1 MFAVSWSIPLRR
13 ASLADLVRPGAPLQ
27 AERAAVGSPVVP
39 PSSLAPFRSAGDSA
53 DISIRDALLTWF
65 GAYVVGAILAS
76 SVFALSGAESTADLS
91 PSWLAA
97 ASIAQWIP
105 MVGAIW
111 YLGSRLGVGSLA
123 ADFGLSFRP
132 ADLIGVPLGVITQLV
147 LVRLVYVPL
156 EALWPDTFALDKIE
170 ERARTTYESANG
182 GGLLLLILVV
192 VVGAPLVEELAYRG
206 LLQGAFT
213 RRVNDWI
220 GIVVVAGWFAVVHF
234 QPIEIPGLFV
244 VGLVLG
250 VCAARTGRLGLG
262 VVTHLA
268 FNATGLILVA
278 SI

>member
-1 MFAVSWSIPLRR
+1 M
-13 ASLADLVRPGAPLQ
+13 
-27 AERAAVGSPVVP
+27 SPP
-39 PSSLAPFRSAGDSA
+39 SLAPFRSASDRA
-53 DISIRDALLTWF
+53 DISIRDAVLTWC
-65 GAYVVGAILAS
+65 GAYVVGALLS
-76 SVFALSGAESTADLS
+76 SAVFALSGAQDSADLE
-91 PSWLAA
+91 PGWLTA
-97 ASIAQWIP
+97 ASSAQWIP

-111 YLGSRLGVGSLA
+111 YLGTHFGVGNLS

-132 ADLIGVPLGVITQLV
+132 VDTIGVPLGVITQLV

-156 EALWPDTFALDKIE
+156 ESLWPDTFALDKIE
-170 ERARTTYESANG
+170 ERARTTYESADG
-182 GGLLLLILVV
+182 GGLLLLLLVV

-220 GIVVVAGWFAVVHF
+220 GVVVVAAWFAIIHF

-250 VCAARTGRLGLG
+250 VCAARTGRLGLA

-278 SI
+278 ST

>member
-1 MFAVSWSIPLRR
+1 MSPP
-13 ASLADLVRPGAPLQ
+13 SLA
-27 AERAAVGSPVVP
+27 S
-39 PSSLAPFRSAGDSA
+39 FRSAGDRA
-53 DISIRDALLTWF
+53 DISVRDAVLTWF
-65 GAYVVGAILAS
+65 AAYVGGGILS
-76 SVFALSGAESTADLS
+76 SAVFALSGADSTADLA
-91 PSWLAA
+91 PGWLTA
-97 ASIAQWIP
+97 ASLAQWIP

-111 YLGSRLGVGSLA
+111 YLGNRFGVGTLS

-132 ADLIGVPLGVITQLV
+132 VDLIGVPLGVITQLV

-192 VVGAPLVEELAYRG
+192 VVGAPLVEELIYRG

-213 RRVNDWI
+213 RRLNDWV
-220 GIVVVAGWFAVVHF
+220 GVVVVAAWFAIVHF

-250 VCAARTGRLGLG
+250 VCVVRTRRLGLA

-278 SI
+278 ST

>member
-1 MFAVSWSIPLRR
+1 M
-13 ASLADLVRPGAPLQ
+13 
-27 AERAAVGSPVVP
+27 SPP
-39 PSSLAPFRSAGDSA
+39 SLAPFRSAGDRA
-53 DISIRDALLTWF
+53 DISVRDAVLTWF
-65 GAYVVGAILAS
+65 AAYVGGGILS
-76 SVFALSGAESTADLS
+76 SAVFALSGADSTADLA
-91 PSWLAA
+91 PGWLTA
-97 ASIAQWIP
+97 ASLAQWIP

-111 YLGSRLGVGSLA
+111 YLGSRFGVGTLS

-132 ADLIGVPLGVITQLV
+132 VDLIGVPLGVITQLV

-192 VVGAPLVEELAYRG
+192 VVGAPLVEELIYRG

-213 RRVNDWI
+213 RRLNDWV
-220 GIVVVAGWFAVVHF
+220 GVVVVAAWFAIVHF

-250 VCAARTGRLGLG
+250 VCVVRTRRLGLG

-278 SI
+278 ST